1 MGNYTITTLGAA
13 TELLDLPFDKPL
25 EEWRDPRIVQ
35 VPRGISRHV
44 VRFIRAQNQIFAFK
58 EATERYVLREHQLLR
73 ELAESSVPVVDAFG
87 TVIDRSD
94 HENHHLDGLLITR
107 HLPYSLPYR
116 SLFTERSLPDLR
128 SRLLDALAQLFVRLH
143 LTGFFWGDCSLSNTL
158 FRRDAGSLAAYLVDA
173 ETGEMHPQLSRGQRV
188 HDLSIATENIA
199 GELMDLQAGGYLSQ
213 DEDPIDTAQA
223 LQPRYDNLWAEL
235 TDDQVYPSGE
245 SYRIEERVRRLNS
258 LGFDVSE
265 IGIRTEDGGRK
276 LRFETH
282 IVEPGHHQ
290 RRVYA
295 LTGLRVQENQARQ
308 ILSDLARFRAKWIE
322 GVEHDIPEDL
332 AARRWLDEKF
342 YGVLEMIA
350 PALRKKMPDA
360 ELFHEIAEHRWLM
373 SEQRGRDVGRQA
385 AVEDYVRNVLSKL
398 PDAAV
403 RVLTEPTTEEFPVI
417 RE

>member
-13 TELLDLPFDKPL
+13 TELLDLPFDLPL
-25 EEWRDPRIVQ
+25 ADWTDPRIVQ

-44 VRFIRAQNQIFAFK
+44 VRFVRAHNQIFAIK
-58 EATERYVLREHQLLR
+58 EATERYVLREHHLLR
-73 ELAESSVPVVDAFG
+73 ELAEASVPVVDAFG

-94 HENHHLDGLLITR
+94 HSDNHLDGLLITR

-143 LTGFFWGDCSLSNTL
+143 LSGFFWGDCSLSNTL

-173 ETGEMHPQLSRGQRV
+173 ETGEKHPALSRGQRM
-188 HDLSIATENIA
+188 HDISIATENIA
-199 GELMDLQAGGYLSQ
+199 GELMDLQAGGYLSMA
-213 DEDPIDTAQA
+213 DDPVDTAMA
-223 LQPRYDNLWAEL
+223 LQPRYDKLWAEL

-245 SYRIEERVRRLNS
+245 SFRIEERVRRLNS

-342 YGVLEMIA
+342 YGVLEMI
-350 PALRKKMPDA
+350 PPKLRRKLPDA

-373 SEQRGRDVGRQA
+373 SEQLGTDVGRQA
-385 AVEDYVRNVLSKL
+385 AVDDYVKTVLTKL
-398 PDAAV
+398 PDASV
-403 RVLTEPTTEEFPVI
+403 RVLTEPVTEEMPVI
-417 RE
+417 TE

>member
-1 MGNYTITTLGAA
+1 
-13 TELLDLPFDKPL
+13 
-25 EEWRDPRIVQ
+25 
-35 VPRGISRHV
+35 
-44 VRFIRAQNQIFAFK
+44 
-58 EATERYVLREHQLLR
+58 
-73 ELAESSVPVVDAFG
+73 
-87 TVIDRSD
+87 
-94 HENHHLDGLLITR
+94 
-107 HLPYSLPYR
+107 
-116 SLFTERSLPDLR
+116 
-128 SRLLDALAQLFVRLH
+128 
-143 LTGFFWGDCSLSNTL
+143 
-158 FRRDAGSLAAYLVDA
+158 
-173 ETGEMHPQLSRGQRV
+173 MHPQLSRGQRV
-188 HDLSIATENIA
+188 HDLSIATEHIA